1 MANKPL
7 HEYNPF
13 RGNEGFIIVDG
24 LDNTA
29 SGGILKFPNYAGKTD
44 GAVLTKK
51 TVNNADE
58 IVWEAPQGGMEFPDT
73 LDISTWSKP
82 DNPDYTKAI
91 GDSTIY
97 CHSTGLN
104 QDGKLQ
110 LQCYWKLE
118 PYDSAGFRGTPMSG
132 AFN

>member
-29 SGGILKFPNYAGKTD
+29 SGGILKFPNYAGATD

-51 TVNNADE
+51 TVNDADE
-58 IVWEAPQGGMEFPDT
+58 IVWEASPKLPALPG
-73 LDISTWSKP
+73 S
-82 DNPDYTKAI
+82 
-91 GDSTIY
+91 
-97 CHSTGLN
+97 
-104 QDGKLQ
+104 DGKQYMLSCKDGVLSWAQ
-110 LQCYWKLE
+110 G
-118 PYDSAGFRGTPMSG
+118 S
-132 AFN
+132 

>member
-13 RGNEGFIIVDG
+13 RGNEGFLIVDG

-51 TVNNADE
+51 TVNDADE
-58 IVWEAPQGGMEFPDT
+58 IVWEVPQGGGGLPDAESLIGKVST
-73 LDISTWSKP
+73 IDGNVLELRVVCDITR
-82 DNPDYTKAI
+82 
-91 GDSTIY
+91 DSTDHI
-97 CHSTGLN
+97 TGASDIRWQYN
-104 QDGKLQ
+104 SNG
-110 LQCYWKLE
+110 
-118 PYDSAGFRGTPMSG
+118 SG
-132 AFN
+132 SWSNI

>member
-58 IVWEAPQGGMEFPDT
+58 IVWEVPQGGGGLPDHHDLIGKNVGSGGAGKAT
-73 LDISTWSKP
+73 LKVNYVANSNGEITTVEDP
-82 DNPDYTKAI
+82 
-91 GDSTIY
+91 
-97 CHSTGLN
+97 
-104 QDGKLQ
+104 
-110 LQCYWKLE
+110 YWE
-118 PYDSAGFRGTPMSG
+118 P
-132 AFN
+132 